1 MARLLVLLILAAA
14 PARAGDPVAGEAL
27 FRTCTACHALTQ
39 ADGEVMMPGG
49 VTGPDLFGVA
59 GRAAG
64 AVADFA
70 YSDGLKALGA
80 SGHIWDRP
88 SLAAFIANPNAFLE
102 DTLGPGHRSKMPF
115 GAPDGA
121 ADIAAYL
128 ATLR

>member
-1 MARLLVLLILAAA
+1 MRLFLLLILAAT

-39 ADGEVMMPGG
+39 ADGVVMVPGG
-49 VTGPDLFGVA
+49 ATGPDLFGVA

-64 AVADFA
+64 GVAGYA

-80 SGHIWDRP
+80 AGHVWDAA

-128 ATLR
+128 STLR